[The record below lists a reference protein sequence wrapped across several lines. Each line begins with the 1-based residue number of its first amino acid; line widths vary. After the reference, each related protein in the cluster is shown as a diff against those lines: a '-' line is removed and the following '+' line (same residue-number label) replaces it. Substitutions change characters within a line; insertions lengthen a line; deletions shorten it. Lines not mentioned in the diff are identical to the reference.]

1 MKTSTTHRVN
11 SFLSVSSPSSFLRG
25 TLVWS
30 TSQSTWLKT
39 SISQSPL
46 GTMNLSRNLLGI
58 SGRAFNFLIETLSL
72 LVSLI
77 FFFLLEAQEFL
88 QVQWHLSVRTSGYPG
103 GAWVL
108 IMTLSPCHPWTAYCR
123 PPSSR
128 EKQTLCLFR
137 PLCSGSLGSPWPA
150 CLLSALV
157 YYREAHW

>member
-1 MKTSTTHRVN
+1 MVN
-11 SFLSVSSPSSFLRG
+11 ITKYLAKNFNLPVSPWDHEFEQKSAGDFWKSFQLSDRNTLPSCFSDLLLPTGSSGVSASA
-25 TLVWS
+25 V
-30 TSQSTWLKT
+30 
-39 SISQSPL
+39 
-46 GTMNLSRNLLGI
+46 
-58 SGRAFNFLIETLSL
+58 A
-72 LVSLI
+72 
-77 FFFLLEAQEFL
+77 
-88 QVQWHLSVRTSGYPG
+88 SVRTSGYPG